1 MFKNLNPSSLG
12 ITGHQSEI
20 IELALTFGFKGMD
33 LDIVEFAARAK
44 SKGIEYAKRLIES
57 AGIRVGT
64 FALPLDWESDD
75 ETFKKDMEKVAE
87 YASCAATLGCT
98 RAIALLAPA
107 GDERPYH
114 ENFEFHRTRFQQICA
129 ALQPSGVRLAVG
141 FQGAEYLRENRAFQ
155 FIHDLDSL
163 ALLVN
168 MVAMPNMGLLVDV
181 WDVYAGGGSL
191 ESVRKIPAEQ
201 IVAVQLADLPADVTP
216 AELNKNHRLLPGAE
230 NGQIDIAGF
239 MAILREGGYD
249 GPLTL
254 KASKEAFGSRRRDMI
269 VKQASEV
276 LTKVMNPPKADDIEK
291 AELTAASE

>member
-1 MFKNLNPSSLG
+1 MFKNLNPSALG

-20 IELALTFGFKGMD
+20 IELVLTFGFKGMD
-33 LDIVEFAARAK
+33 LNIDEFATRAK
-44 SKGIEYAKRLIES
+44 SKGIEYAKRLIDS
-57 AGIRVGT
+57 AGIQVGT
-64 FALPLDWESDD
+64 FTLPLDWESDD
-75 ETFKKDMEKVAE
+75 ETFKKDLEKTAE
-87 YASCAATLGCT
+87 YASFAAELDCT
-98 RAIALLAPA
+98 RATAFVAPA

-141 FQGAEYLRENRAFQ
+141 FQGAEYLREDRAFQ
-155 FIHDLDSL
+155 FIHDIDAL

-168 MVAMPNMGLLVDV
+168 MVAMPNMGLLVDI

-191 ESVRKIPAEQ
+191 ESVQKIPVEQ
-201 IVAVQLADLPADVTP
+201 IIAVQLADMPADVAP
-216 AELNKNHRLLPGAE
+216 AELNKDHRLLPGAE
-230 NGQIDIAGF
+230 NGNIDIAGF

-254 KASKEAFGSRRRDMI
+254 EASKEAFASRRRDMI

-276 LTKVMNPPKADDIEK
+276 LTKVMNPPKADDVEK
-291 AELTAASE
+291 SELTAASE